1 MKYMKSIL
9 IVSAVV
15 LAGLTLSML
24 APKAAH
30 AIAATAVQL
39 MNTSANPVLIDEDN
53 VARQGFTI
61 HGSDLHGQ
69 CAAITPHSPSGRVF
83 VESVYIDIRGQSGVD
98 AAVQLI
104 YQLNGNEYNL
114 MLPTTQT
121 PQGNLAIVEQPIR
134 LYVSGDAYMKAI
146 PYYSNS
152 GCNLTVVGHLVPA
165 L

>member
-1 MKYMKSIL
+1 MKCMKSIL

-69 CAAITPHSPSGRVF
+69 RTPDLAGLPVQ
-83 VESVYIDIRGQSGVD
+83 RGASGV
-98 AAVQLI
+98 
-104 YQLNGNEYNL
+104 
-114 MLPTTQT
+114 
-121 PQGNLAIVEQPIR
+121 LA
-134 LYVSGDAYMKAI
+134 S
-146 PYYSNS
+146 
-152 GCNLTVVGHLVPA
+152 
-165 L
+165 